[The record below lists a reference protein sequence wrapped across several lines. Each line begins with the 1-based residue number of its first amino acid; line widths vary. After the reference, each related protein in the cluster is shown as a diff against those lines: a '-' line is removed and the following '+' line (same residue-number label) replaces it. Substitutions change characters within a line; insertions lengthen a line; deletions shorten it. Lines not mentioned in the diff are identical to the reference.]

1 MNKEEKQQ
9 IVLTEEN
16 VKKKMEEIQNMR
28 GKKGTSKKDQ
38 IIQLEMLATAKI
50 SPSMTAQVLVQLISA
65 QFDSSMQRGGL
76 THMPISF
83 ANDDGTPSRE
93 NCMWTKCMGNIDRL
107 LKVLDE
113 NPELTEEAT
122 GQSAVGEARQI
133 DTEFDD
139 VEEQIQVTSNLVS
152 FVERLDD
159 ELYLSLRLLDNH
171 SPDFLKRLLDIAPFL
186 ELAESVQDYYE
197 RSSQPQVA
205 ARIAIRRLEHLYYK
219 HNSLVAKAASI
230 IPQKGDRS
238 ENREKFINDIAMTV
252 YRYGDDSIKTRAM
265 LSHIYYHALH
275 DRFYQARDMLLMSHL
290 QDSIHQTNSI
300 PTQIL
305 FNRTMAQ
312 VGLSAFR
319 CGLIAEAHGCFDEL
333 CGNNRLK
340 ELLAQGLSSQRFND
354 RTPDQERAEKRRQTP
369 YHMHIN
375 LELVECCHLVGAVLI
390 EIPKMVANSFDSK
403 RRITSRALKRVFENS
418 DRNPLS
424 GPPETTRD
432 VIMAGARALEKGD
445 WRQCEAHILSLP
457 VWSHLGSEEC
467 VTKVKSMLENK
478 IREEAL
484 RTFLFAYSAYY
495 DALSLE
501 QLCEMFKLPKN
512 LVNSLVSK
520 MMIQDELFASW
531 DQPTGSIVMHKKE
544 RSRLHHLAQ
553 QVHLNYFFSLL
564 FTENYMNSS
573 VTCSASSLT
582 TTRSLG
588 RTNSVRIDT
597 DTIPTANRVVV
608 VAEEEAEAEAV
619 VVSVL
624 GIGLEDPIGRTS
636 AEAATRS
643 CELEG
648 SANVSCAVLSAAL
661 LVSDESFEQAEPTN
675 LGVLLEEAF
684 SLVPKRC
691 SGGLQNNLRT
701 IANPT

>member
-1 MNKEEKQQ
+1 MGRWGSVAIHILCLLRAQAPDQDSSSEKEEASGSGSDSSEASGSESSDSEASEKAKPAKKPSKPAKDDDDEGDDDDDDDDEQWPSDSSSSSEEEEDTSNQPRGISKWLKKPGAGSDSDDDGFEKVKKGKEPKKKPAPKKDSEEKVKEEKQQ

-16 VKKKMEEIQNMR
+16 VKKKMDEIQNMR

-38 IIQLEMLATAKI
+38 IMQLELLATAKI

-65 QFDSSMQRGGL
+65 QFDSSMQRGGV

-83 ANDDGTPSRE
+83 TTDDGIPSRE
-93 NCMWTKCMGNIDRL
+93 NCMWTKCMGNIRRL
-107 LKVLDE
+107 LSVLKE

-133 DTEFDD
+133 DAEFDD
-139 VEEQIQVTSNLVS
+139 MEEQIQVTSNLVS

-186 ELAESVQDYYE
+186 ELAELVQDHYQAAGQ
-197 RSSQPQVA
+197 SQVA

-219 HNSLVAKAASI
+219 HNSLVAKAATI
-230 IPQKGDRS
+230 TPQKGDRS
-238 ENREKFINDIAMTV
+238 HDREKFINDIAMQV

-319 CGLIAEAHGCFDEL
+319 SGLIAEAHGCFDEL

-354 RTPDQERAEKRRQTP
+354 RSPEQERAEKRRQTP

-403 RRITSRALKRVFENS
+403 RKITSRALKRVFENS

-467 VTKVKSMLENK
+467 VAKVKSMLESK

-501 QLCEMFKLPKN
+501 QLCEMFKLPKT

-553 QVHLNYFFSLL
+553 QV
-564 FTENYMNSS
+564 
-573 VTCSASSLT
+573 C
-582 TTRSLG
+582 
-588 RTNSVRIDT
+588 
-597 DTIPTANRVVV
+597 
-608 VAEEEAEAEAV
+608 
-619 VVSVL
+619 
-624 GIGLEDPIGRTS
+624 
-636 AEAATRS
+636 
-643 CELEG
+643 
-648 SANVSCAVLSAAL
+648 
-661 LVSDESFEQAEPTN
+661 
-675 LGVLLEEAF
+675 
-684 SLVPKRC
+684 
-691 SGGLQNNLRT
+691 
-701 IANPT
+701 